1 VPQSSTLEQ
10 SPPLATPIT
19 VSPLPQWRAKLQ
31 SQCSAW
37 ARSPRAHQLLR
48 ALLLV
53 GIPGI
58 GAYAHLVEPT
68 WLKVKRLTLPLH
80 NLPPS
85 LDGFRLVHLS
95 DLHVGSAVPGW
106 FFQRVIA
113 TVRQLAPDAIVLTG
127 DFVHTRPES
136 SQGLVALLSKLQAP
150 QGVFAVLGNHDY
162 AVNYPGHAGIP
173 GAEEVVITALEQA
186 GITLLRN
193 EWLLIGGGRYPLV
206 VVGIEDLW
214 SGRTQ
219 TAFLQGIPS
228 SSPRVLLSHNPDLVQ
243 FLPQDS
249 FDLLLCGHTHGGQ
262 VRIPPFPP
270 PVTATSNRRFW
281 GGLFAHGHSWVFV
294 SRGIGYTWRVR
305 LAARPECVE
314 ITLTGQ

>member
-10 SPPLATPIT
+10 LPPLIAPIT
-19 VSPLPQWRAKLQ
+19 ISPLPQWRAKLQ

-37 ARSPRAHQLLR
+37 ARSPHAHRLLR

-68 WLKVKRLTLPLH
+68 WLKVKRLTLSLH

-106 FFQRVIA
+106 FLRRVIK
-113 TVRQLAPDAIVLTG
+113 TVGQLAPDAIMLTG
-127 DFVHTRPES
+127 DFVHTRPEG
-136 SQGLVALLSKLQAP
+136 SQGLAALLSRLQAP

-162 AVNYPGHAGIP
+162 AVNYPGHSGIP

-193 EWLLIGGGRYPLV
+193 EWLPIGGGRYPLV

-214 SGRTQ
+214 SGRAQ
-219 TAFLQGIPS
+219 LAPLQDIPPS
-228 SSPRVLLSHNPDLVQ
+228 YPRVLLSHNPDIVQ
-243 FLPQDS
+243 FLPQGS

-281 GGLFAHGHSWVFV
+281 GGLFAHGRSWIFV

>member
-1 VPQSSTLEQ
+1 VAQSSALEQ
-10 SPPLATPIT
+10 PPSLTTPIT
-19 VSPLPQWRAKLQ
+19 IPPLPQWRAKLQ
-31 SQCSAW
+31 AQCSAW
-37 ARSPRAHQLLR
+37 ARSPRAHQVLR

-58 GAYAHLVEPT
+58 GAYAHLIEPT

-80 NLPPS
+80 NLPLS

-95 DLHVGSAVPGW
+95 DLHIGSAVPGW
-106 FFQRVIA
+106 FFHRVIE

-127 DFVHTRPES
+127 DFVHTRPEN
-136 SQGLVALLSKLQAP
+136 SQELVALLSKLQAP

-162 AVNYPGHAGIP
+162 AVNYPGHPGLP
-173 GAEEVVITALEQA
+173 GAEDVVITALEQA

-193 EWLLIGGGRYPLV
+193 EWLPIGGGQCPLAV
-206 VVGIEDLW
+206 IGIEDLW
-214 SGRTQ
+214 SGRAQ
-219 TAFLQGIPS
+219 TAPLQDIPAS
-228 SSPRVLLSHNPDLVQ
+228 YPRILLSHNPDIVQ
-243 FLPQDS
+243 FLPPDS

-262 VRIPPFPP
+262 VRVPPFPP
-270 PVTATSNRRFW
+270 PVTAISNRRFW
-281 GGLFAHGHSWVFV
+281 GGLFAHGRSWVFV